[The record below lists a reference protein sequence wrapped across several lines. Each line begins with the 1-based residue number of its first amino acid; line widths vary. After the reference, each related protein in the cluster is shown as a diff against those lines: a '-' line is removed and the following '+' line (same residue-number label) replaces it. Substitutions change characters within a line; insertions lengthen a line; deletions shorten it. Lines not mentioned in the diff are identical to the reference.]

1 MEATLF
7 LRNLIETL
15 VDHPDQIEIT
25 EKQDELGT
33 LLSLKVAP
41 EDMGTIIGRGGKT
54 IDSLRTVIRVL
65 GSKS

>member
-41 EDMGTIIGRGGKT
+41 EDMGTII
-54 IDSLRTVIRVL
+54 
-65 GSKS
+65 